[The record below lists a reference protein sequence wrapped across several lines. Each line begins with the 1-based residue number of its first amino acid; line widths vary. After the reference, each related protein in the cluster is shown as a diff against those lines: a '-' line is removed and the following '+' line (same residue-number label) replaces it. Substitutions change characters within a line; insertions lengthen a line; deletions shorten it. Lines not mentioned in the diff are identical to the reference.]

1 MLTVTIAKDTEV
13 MLDADKAAGEV
24 SEDEFKSLILDAL
37 QSEDVLN
44 LVLSHARFQKPVQHL
59 KAA

>member
-24 SEDEFKSLILDAL
+24 SEEEFKALILDAL

-44 LVLSHARFQKPVQHL
+44 LVLSHPRFQKPVRHL